1 MILSD
6 IEIWEAIEKE
16 EIVFRPPLKPEQV
29 SPSSIDLKLG
39 NTFTIFD
46 PPLKGSGVY
55 IDISKVESVEEIIT
69 RYGKNFT
76 ITDDDYYELKPGE
89 FLLAFTEEYIILP
102 NHIAARVEGRSSIAR
117 LGLTIHQT
125 APTVHATFEGQLRLE
140 ICNNG
145 LFDCR
150 IRPKMK
156 VCQLILERLGK
167 PASSRL
173 ISNFQKQTEKP
184 V

>member
-1 MILSD
+1 M
-6 IEIWEAIEKE
+6 EK
-16 EIVFRPPLKPEQV
+16 
-29 SPSSIDLKLG
+29 
-39 NTFTIFD
+39 N
-46 PPLKGSGVY
+46 
-55 IDISKVESVEEIIT
+55 ISVPDGE
-69 RYGKNFT
+69 
-76 ITDDDYYELKPGE
+76 YYELKPRE
-89 FLLAFTEEYIILP
+89 FILAFTEEYIKLP

-145 LFDCR
+145 LFNCR

-156 VCQLILERLGK
+156 VCQLILERLGE
-167 PASSRL
+167 PAESRL
-173 ISNFQKQTEKP
+173 NSKYQKQREK

>member
-6 IEIWEAIEKE
+6 KEIWAAIQKE
-16 EIVFRPPLKPEQV
+16 EISFDPPLEPQQV

-39 NTFTIFD
+39 NIFTLFT
-46 PPLKGSGVY
+46 PPPQGAGVY
-55 IDISKVESVEEIIT
+55 IDISNVENVEEIIKH
-69 RYGKNFT
+69 YGKS
-76 ITDDDYYELKPGE
+76 ISVPDGEYYELKPRE
-89 FLLAFTEEYIILP
+89 FILAFTEEYIKLP

-145 LFDCR
+145 LFNCR

-156 VCQLILERLGK
+156 VCQLILERLGE
-167 PASSRL
+167 PAESRL
-173 ISNFQKQTEKP
+173 NSKYQKQREK